1 MSVLDDII
9 AGVREDLAA
18 REAAVGLDQLK
29 EAARRM
35 PSARDGVSALR
46 NPAGTVSIISE
57 VKRASPSKG
66 ALSHIADPA
75 ALAAEYEAG
84 VLPRSPCSRNSAG
97 SAARSPT
104 WRPSGPPST
113 SPSSGRT
120 SSSAPTRSGRPA
132 PTGPTSFS

>member
-9 AGVREDLAA
+9 AGVRQDLAA

-84 VLPRSPCSRNSAG
+84 GAAAISVLTEQRRFGGRCRRS
-97 SAARSPT
+97 
-104 WRPSGPPST
+104 
-113 SPSSGRT
+113 
-120 SSSAPTRSGRPA
+120 
-132 PTGPTSFS
+132 